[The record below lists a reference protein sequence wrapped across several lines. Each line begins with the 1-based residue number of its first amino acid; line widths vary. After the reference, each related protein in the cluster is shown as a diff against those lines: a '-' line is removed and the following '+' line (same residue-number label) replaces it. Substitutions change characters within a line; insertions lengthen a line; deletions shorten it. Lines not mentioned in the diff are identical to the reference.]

1 MALKHASANG
11 FGFSRI
17 HWFWWIQA
25 RLNLWRGCWCWQ
37 GFGGVSWAHHASIAS
52 ILADRKR
59 QRRCTMSAAKMSAL
73 LKVIAVAASS
83 VPTGG
88 KLTDEG
94 RIALVLAA
102 LHRFGERFLDA
113 PDAEGRARL
122 QEVLRVLGEP

>member
-1 MALKHASANG
+1 
-11 FGFSRI
+11 
-17 HWFWWIQA
+17 
-25 RLNLWRGCWCWQ
+25 
-37 GFGGVSWAHHASIAS
+37 
-52 ILADRKR
+52 
-59 QRRCTMSAAKMSAL
+59 MSAAKMRAL
-73 LKVIAVAASS
+73 LKVVAVAASS

-94 RIALVLAA
+94 RIALVLSA